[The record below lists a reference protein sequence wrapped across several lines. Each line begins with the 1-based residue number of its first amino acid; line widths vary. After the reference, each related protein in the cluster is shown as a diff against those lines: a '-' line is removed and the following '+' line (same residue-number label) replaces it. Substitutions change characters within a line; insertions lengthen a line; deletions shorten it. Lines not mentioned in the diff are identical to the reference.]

1 MPVERT
7 QAVAVGPGGLN
18 LTPFSRLVCRQ
29 PDYEIHY
36 VELNIIIAQA
46 QLPLR
51 LAVAAF
57 LRAPWDD
64 GTCPRIAEMVA
75 VAIPVEIQ
83 RSSLILTSGQ
93 VLFPLDDSPHITHD
107 GIILHGRSAL
117 QRAMVYRILHH
128 TECLP
133 SPSCTVGV
141 GQARPPLPSPFHSYT
156 LCRQCTEPL
165 KAPCHRSHHGSCR
178 NLSLPP
184 IAASRNWWSQRPFSS
199 QCPTCLWSAGSICLA
214 SAHRA
219 GSGLRV

>member
-36 VELNIIIAQA
+36 VELNIIIAQR

-117 QRAMVYRILHH
+117 QRAMVYRILHQ

-133 SPSCTVGV
+133 SPSCAIGV
-141 GQARPPLPSPFHSYT
+141 GQARPLNRGKRLLPSPFHSYT
-156 LCRQCTEPL
+156 PCRQCP
-165 KAPCHRSHHGSCR
+165 
-178 NLSLPP
+178 
-184 IAASRNWWSQRPFSS
+184 
-199 QCPTCLWSAGSICLA
+199 
-214 SAHRA
+214 
-219 GSGLRV
+219 

>member
-1 MPVERT
+1 
-7 QAVAVGPGGLN
+7 
-18 LTPFSRLVCRQ
+18 
-29 PDYEIHY
+29 
-36 VELNIIIAQA
+36 
-46 QLPLR
+46 
-51 LAVAAF
+51 
-57 LRAPWDD
+57 
-64 GTCPRIAEMVA
+64 MVA

-184 IAASRNWWSQRPFSS
+184 PYRSQQEWVKSKSLLKLTPHVSLVSWEYMPYKRSLSRIWPQGMMRRMHVLVVSS
-199 QCPTCLWSAGSICLA
+199 KLVQEMCAPW
-214 SAHRA
+214 RA
-219 GSGLRV
+219 TSNILFRAYTAIDNISVSSRGQMRVGLLSVRWTALTDTQGTAT